1 MSSLRGGC
9 FKSNHTGKKFN
20 GGARGP
26 AAASQALKLSCY
38 ALYLALLLASRL
50 RLILVLVLMLLLLK
64 SSREDGRRTP
74 DRTNRHAELSTKCS
88 GERSTFRSLAFVVT
102 LPPNDSQPG
111 RQNILFSKNVFFI
124 ARMFIPYA
132 PVI

>member
-1 MSSLRGGC
+1 
-9 FKSNHTGKKFN
+9 
-20 GGARGP
+20 
-26 AAASQALKLSCY
+26 
-38 ALYLALLLASRL
+38 
-50 RLILVLVLMLLLLK
+50 MLLLLK